1 MGLSWP
7 VSALNQTRPRIR
19 VNLLIDGSPS
29 ENSREKI
36 AAKRHKKRKK
46 SGTLGFL
53 SAPRGPRM
61 HQAWVPL
68 SGRIKCSDAGPIR
81 VDLLAPVNCRDSFS
95 DEVSNGRRYLAG
107 IVIGQYIHQTLVITL
122 LAAVDGPDQG
132 AIAGIKFFYSRFF
145 FNHFRT
151 VQSKTAFRSHH
162 TLTGYAGGQRPS
174 SQATDWA
181 GNNRDHRYLRAQDE
195 HRRN

>member
-7 VSALNQTRPRIR
+7 VSALNQTRPRIP

-53 SAPRGPRM
+53 SAPRGPRL

-68 SGRIKCSDAGPIR
+68 SGRIKCSDAGPIQI
-81 VDLLAPVNCRDSFS
+81 DLFAPVHFCNSLS
-95 DEVSNGRRYLAG
+95 DQFPDRFRQW
-107 IVIGQYIHQTLVITL
+107 IVLIINPNIC
-122 LAAVDGPDQG
+122 
-132 AIAGIKFFYSRFF
+132 
-145 FNHFRT
+145 
-151 VQSKTAFRSHH
+151 
-162 TLTGYAGGQRPS
+162 
-174 SQATDWA
+174 
-181 GNNRDHRYLRAQDE
+181 
-195 HRRN
+195 